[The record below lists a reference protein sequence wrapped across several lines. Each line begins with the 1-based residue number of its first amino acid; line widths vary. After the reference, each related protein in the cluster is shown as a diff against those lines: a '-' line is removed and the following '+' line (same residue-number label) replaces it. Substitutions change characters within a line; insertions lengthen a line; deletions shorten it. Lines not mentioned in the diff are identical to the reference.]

1 MEDQVQLVVRGTDG
15 GYLLIESTS
24 KKLHLPT
31 TKLRESED
39 FKTAAQRCLKQ
50 VPCMTQGGKNVAT
63 LFFASTKLKSLTL
76 CAFLGGLRQG
86 RDTGNPKNPILQV
99 CRWSDRQTQHTQLPR
114 GHLPRRE
121 TVWAATVQ
129 WPLFPSLAKARAAES

>member
-1 MEDQVQLVVRGTDG
+1 MEDQVQLVVRGSDG

-50 VPCMTQGGKNVAT
+50 VNTHTDAVHDPSKMHLCFQKAK
-63 LFFASTKLKSLTL
+63 KLNFICIS
-76 CAFLGGLRQG
+76 
-86 RDTGNPKNPILQV
+86 
-99 CRWSDRQTQHTQLPR
+99 
-114 GHLPRRE
+114 RR
-121 TVWAATVQ
+121 
-129 WPLFPSLAKARAAES
+129 PSSRERFRES

>member
-1 MEDQVQLVVRGTDG
+1 MEDQVQLVVRGSDG

-50 VPCMTQGGKNVAT
+50 VHKIHPSRLCGILVLQKAK
-63 LFFASTKLKSLTL
+63 KLKLYVH
-76 CAFLGGLRQG
+76 F
-86 RDTGNPKNPILQV
+86 
-99 CRWSDRQTQHTQLPR
+99 
-114 GHLPRRE
+114 
-121 TVWAATVQ
+121 
-129 WPLFPSLAKARAAES
+129 

>member
-31 TKLRESED
+31 TKLRENED

-50 VPCMTQGGKNVAT
+50 VHTPCITQAKNIAT
-63 LFFASTKLKSLTL
+63 LFVASTKLKSLL
-76 CAFLGGLRQG
+76 KPLICAF
-86 RDTGNPKNPILQV
+86 
-99 CRWSDRQTQHTQLPR
+99 
-114 GHLPRRE
+114 
-121 TVWAATVQ
+121 
-129 WPLFPSLAKARAAES
+129 